1 MPFAGRVLRVSAK
14 TDVRMTAEH
23 EIDYD
28 ALAQAAMRGVVRA
41 VLTRVQK
48 SGLPGDHHFYI
59 AFDTRHPGVVLSKRL
74 KTKYADEMTIVL
86 QHVFWDLI
94 VSDVRFEVK
103 LRFDGVPERLVIPFD
118 AVKVF
123 FDPSVPYGLQF
134 DEAGSG
140 RDAGSVVGIN
150 EDGGMGAD
158 TPSGLPP
165 GMQVPALTR
174 DGGRPVGGR
183 SPAAE
188 RGERKRPVRRV
199 RSDKDDEG
207 DAIADNVVDGSG
219 GRREPQPATSRTQP
233 VLAPVPSAP
242 ESDAHAATP
251 SGPDN
256 VISLDRFR
264 KKP

>member
-1 MPFAGRVLRVSAK
+1 
-14 TDVRMTAEH
+14 MTAEL

-28 ALAQAAMRGVVRA
+28 ALAQEAMRGVVRA

-48 SGLPGDHHFYI
+48 TGLPGDHHFYI
-59 AFDTRHPGVVLSKRL
+59 AFDTRHAGVVLSKRL
-74 KTKYADEMTIVL
+74 KSKYADEMTIVL

-103 LRFDGVPERLVIPFD
+103 LRFDGIPERLVVPFA

-134 DEAGSG
+134 DEGGAP
-140 RDAGSVVGIN
+140 RDTGSVVGIN
-150 EDGGMGAD
+150 EDTGMGAD
-158 TPSGLPP
+158 GPTGLPP
-165 GMQVPALTR
+165 GISVPAIGR
-174 DGGRPVGGR
+174 DGGRASTR
-183 SPAAE
+183 TPAGE
-188 RGERKRPVRRV
+188 RAERKRPARRV
-199 RSDKDDEG
+199 RSDKDDDG
-207 DAIADNVVDGSG
+207 DAIADNMVDGG
-219 GRREPQPATSRTQP
+219 HGRRAEPQPVTRAQP

-242 ESDAHAATP
+242 DNEADAP
-251 SGPDN
+251 PGPDN